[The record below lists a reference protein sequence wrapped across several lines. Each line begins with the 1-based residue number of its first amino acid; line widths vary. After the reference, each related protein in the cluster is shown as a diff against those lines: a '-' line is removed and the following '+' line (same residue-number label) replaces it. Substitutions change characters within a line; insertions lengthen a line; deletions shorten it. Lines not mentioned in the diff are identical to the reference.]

1 MSVST
6 ISKAAILMVILVVVS
21 IVSWELYLRN
31 SGLKISYD
39 NLEPLW
45 ADKRAMVYEPADKA
59 VVFIG
64 SSRIKYDLD
73 IATWEA
79 ITGTKA
85 IQLACEGTNP
95 VPMLLDL
102 ADDKNF
108 KGNLVVDVTE
118 GLFFSPLGNG
128 VTTISGDVFKY
139 YREITPSQKAS
150 FAINHLLE
158 SQFVFLD
165 KGDLSLT
172 AFLDKLDI
180 PNRKG
185 VMKMPIFPIEFTR
198 VHFSRQSY
206 MTEGL
211 LKDTNIAKRV
221 TDIWTLYGNM
231 ARTLPPVSD
240 DSLTRRMNDVR
251 TAVDKIK
258 ARGGHVFFIR
268 TPSSGPAWM
277 GEQMAFPRQ
286 KQWDPLI
293 KTVDC
298 PAAHF
303 ADYPAMDHFICPEWS
318 HLSQSDALVFTK
330 EFVRL
335 LRLNNE
341 WAFLNPSVTQ
351 FSQSH

>member
-1 MSVST
+1 MQANS
-6 ISKAAILMVILVVVS
+6 ISKSAILVVV
-21 IVSWELYLRN
+21 IVIISVASWEVYLR
-31 SGLKISYD
+31 STGLKISYD

-45 ADKRAMVYEPADKA
+45 ADKRERVYDPIDKA

-73 IATWEA
+73 VPTWEQL
-79 ITGTKA
+79 TGMRA
-85 IQLACEGTNP
+85 VQLACEGTNP

-102 ADDKNF
+102 AADKNF

-118 GLFFSPLGNG
+118 GLFFSPIGNG

-139 YREITPSQKAS
+139 YREITPAQKAS

-165 KGDLSLT
+165 KGDLSLP
-172 AFLDKLDI
+172 ALLDKLDI
-180 PNRKG
+180 PSRKG

-198 VHFSRQSY
+198 VQFSRQSY
-206 MTEGL
+206 MTERL

-231 ARTLPPVSD
+231 ARTRPPVSD

-251 TAVDKIK
+251 IAVDKIK
-258 ARGGHVFFIR
+258 ARGGKVFFVR

-286 KQWDPLI
+286 KMWDRLI
-293 KTVDC
+293 KTADC

-303 ADYPAMDHFICPEWS
+303 ADYPAIDHFICPEWS
-318 HLSQSDALVFTK
+318 HLSPADAVAFTK
-330 EFVRL
+330 EFVKIL
-335 LRLNNE
+335 MDKK
-341 WAFLNPSVTQ
+341 FITPGK
-351 FSQSH
+351 